1 MHANIII
8 LSTLALL
15 LTGSAAMH
23 NANHIFNAIHASMR
37 LWGSSLHHNGMSFF
51 LATVPEGIQLYHGN
65 ARSDPIEKIGWMAFE
80 PDHAMVFA
88 RPSRR
93 PSPDILGD
101 RHLQHAMAAEDT
113 PVDDSGFLHTFLTS
127 KELRLVYIDGTSAGK
142 SQIGTLDSQDRILF
156 NDTLHGGVR
165 MEDQRAKAICRIAQT
180 EWEGRIDGVIRMA
193 AGFEIILC
201 NPEVNLVPVQ
211 VNQVRQP
218 GFSKGPNKDGKGQ
231 PKGKPGELLRAVTS
245 RFHGIG
251 GERVRVNYDHFATA
265 YNYDLD
271 LFPGG
276 SKLPRLTHLSPEELQ
291 PIRDDLTHLV
301 LTHDPSNQSVNW
313 QAVADLIVDKYGR
326 FIHGLLRRKHH
337 HSDSDLREFIVTQID
352 RLMAPFIDVRSDDD
366 EQAIKLCSTQFV
378 ALPNEKS
385 SLAHR
390 ALYAVN
396 HRICST
402 LMAVRKETESRAM
415 ISTIQGLM
423 GYLDWTVWK
432 ECREYR
438 DDEFCAI
445 PIWPQG
451 SREDYHHPRPQR
463 YDEAYQGE
471 HDYWGPVWD

>member
-1 MHANIII
+1 MHTNKI
-8 LSTLALL
+8 LPALALF

-65 ARSDPIEKIGWMAFE
+65 ARSDPIKEIGWMAFE

-93 PSPDILGD
+93 SSPSRLQDE
-101 RHLQHAMAAEDT
+101 HLQHAMAPED
-113 PVDDSGFLHTFLTS
+113 PPADDSGFLHTFVTA
-127 KELRLVYIDGTSAGK
+127 KEMRLVYIDGTSAGK
-142 SQIGTLDSQDRILF
+142 SRIGTLDSQDRILF
-156 NDTLHGGVR
+156 NDTLRGGVG
-165 MEDQRAKAICRIAQT
+165 MEDQRAKAVCRIAQT

-201 NPEVNLVPVQ
+201 NPEVKLVPVQ
-211 VNQVRQP
+211 VIQVRYH
-218 GFSKGPNKDGKGQ
+218 GLAGGSKKDGKGN

-251 GERVRVNYDHFATA
+251 GERVRVNYDHFVTA
-265 YNYDLD
+265 YSFDLD
-271 LFPGG
+271 LFPGD
-276 SKLPRLTHLSPEELQ
+276 SRLPRLTHLSSAQLQ
-291 PIRDDLTHLV
+291 PIRDSLTHLV
-301 LTHDPSNQSVNW
+301 LTHDPNDRTVNW
-313 QAVADLIVDKYGR
+313 QAVADLIVEKYGR
-326 FIHGLLRRKHH
+326 FLHGLLPRKHH
-337 HSDSDLREFIVTQID
+337 HDDSDLREFIVTQID
-352 RLMAPFIDVRSDDD
+352 RLMAPFIDVRSQND
-366 EQAIKLCSTQFV
+366 EDTIKLCSTQFV
-378 ALPNEKS
+378 PLPTGNS

-390 ALYAVN
+390 ALYTVN

-402 LMAVRKETESRAM
+402 LMAVRSETDPRM
-415 ISTIQGLM
+415 MVSTIRELM

-432 ECREYR
+432 ECRGYH

-451 SREDYHHPRPQR
+451 SRKDYHRPRPQK

-471 HDYWGPVWD
+471 NDYWGPVWD

>member
-1 MHANIII
+1 
-8 LSTLALL
+8 
-15 LTGSAAMH
+15 
-23 NANHIFNAIHASMR
+23 MR

-451 SREDYHHPRPQR
+451 SREDYHHPRPQSVTQFELVLGE
-463 YDEAYQGE
+463 YDLIN
-471 HDYWGPVWD
+471 H

>member
-1 MHANIII
+1 MHANKI
-8 LSTLALL
+8 LSTLALF

-51 LATVPEGIQLYHGN
+51 LAAVPEGIQLYHGN

-93 PSPDILGD
+93 PSPSMPSDQ
-101 RHLQHAMAAEDT
+101 HLQHTMAAEDS
-113 PVDDSGFLHTFLTS
+113 PADDSGFLHTFLTA

-142 SQIGTLDSQDRILF
+142 SRIGTLDSQDRILF
-156 NDTLHGGVR
+156 NDTLHGGVG
-165 MEDQRAKAICRIAQT
+165 MEDQRAKAVCRIAQT
-180 EWEGRIDGVIRMA
+180 EWEGRVDGVIRMA

-201 NPEVNLVPVQ
+201 DPEVNLVPVQ
-211 VNQVRQP
+211 VTQVRHP
-218 GFSKGPNKDGKGQ
+218 GFKGGPNKGGKGK

-251 GERVRVNYDHFATA
+251 GERVRVHYDHFVTA
-265 YNYDLD
+265 YSYDLD
-271 LFPGG
+271 LFTGD
-276 SKLPRLTHLSPEELQ
+276 SKLPRLAHLSSEELQ
-291 PIRDDLTHLV
+291 PIRDNLTQLV
-301 LTHDPSNQSVNW
+301 LTHDANYRSVNW
-313 QAVADLIVDKYGR
+313 QAVADLIVEKYGR
-326 FIHGLLRRKHH
+326 FLHGLLSRKHH
-337 HSDSDLREFIVTQID
+337 HGDSDLRESIVAQID
-352 RLMAPFIDVRSDDD
+352 RLMAPFIDVRSGDE

-378 ALPNEKS
+378 PLPTGNS
-385 SLAHR
+385 PLAQR

-396 HRICST
+396 HRICSA
-402 LMAVRKETESRAM
+402 LIAVRNETEPRTM
-415 ISTIQGLM
+415 VSTIRELM
-423 GYLDWTVWK
+423 DYLDWTVWK
-432 ECREYR
+432 ECRGYR

-451 SREDYHHPRPQR
+451 SQRDYHHPRPQK

-471 HDYWGPVWD
+471 NDYWGPVWD